1 MTRIFYRPTAAS
13 VASVASA
20 ATHYDPFRA
29 FVREVFEGI
38 ADTQAHAQGQ
48 AATGATEV
56 RVDVRE
62 AANEYTVIADL
73 PGVSKEAINIE
84 INGADVKIDAQ
95 TKPEDTVQR
104 SYARSFTLPA
114 EIDDEKAAAQ
124 FENGLLKLTLPKK
137 SANAAKRLLVA

>member
-1 MTRIFYRPTAAS
+1 MTRVFYRPTNS
-13 VASVASA
+13 VN
-20 ATHYDPFRA
+20 YDPLRA

-38 ADTQAHAQGQ
+38 ADPKIDGKT
-48 AATGATEV
+48 AAAEARVEV
-56 RVDVRE
+56 KE
-62 AANEYTVIADL
+62 AANEYTVFAEL
-73 PGVSKEAINIE
+73 PGISKEAINVE

-95 TKPEDTVQR
+95 TKPEDALQR

-114 EIDDEKAAAQ
+114 EIDDEKAAAH